1 MVARVPGQ
9 PGLPETM
16 RKRNPMPDNNSMSS
30 LHARVASLSRTRKP
44 NDPELVKVR
53 EQLEYAKLERK
64 ITAAL
69 DGAPPL
75 SRDQQKRICALVCDG
90 A

>member
-1 MVARVPGQ
+1 MVAREPGQ
-9 PGLPETM
+9 PGLPETI
-16 RKRNPMPDNNSMSS
+16 RERNRMPDNSMSS

-69 DGAPPL
+69 DDGPPL
-75 SRDQQKRICALVCDG
+75 SRDQQERICALVCDG